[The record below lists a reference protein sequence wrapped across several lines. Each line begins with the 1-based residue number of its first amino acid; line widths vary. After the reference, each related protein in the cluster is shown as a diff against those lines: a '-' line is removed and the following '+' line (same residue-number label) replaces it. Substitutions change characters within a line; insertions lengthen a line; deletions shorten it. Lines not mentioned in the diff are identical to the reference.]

1 MVMIELY
8 HIVDADGQNA
18 ALAAAM
24 NQTVRYILFNFEM
37 ETARESILL
46 SNKNG

>member
-24 NQTVRYILFNFEM
+24 NQTVRYTLFHFEM
-37 ETARESILL
+37 ERARENILL
-46 SNKNG
+46 RNKNG

>member
-8 HIVDADGQNA
+8 HIVDADGPNA

-24 NQTVRYILFNFEM
+24 NQTVHYYINIIAF
-37 ETARESILL
+37 
-46 SNKNG
+46 